1 MKSTDYAPRSA
12 AMDAHLRGQ
21 DLRGIEVGCDV
32 GAHAE
37 ALLRYCAVS
46 HLVVVDLWEKD
57 FYRGYCM
64 GRLQSHGWKNRTE
77 FLQMTSHSAVQH
89 FGDDTFDFVYIDIL
103 HDYATVK
110 ESLED
115 WWPKLKVGGVM
126 GYRNYSPSNRELTR
140 AVDEFI
146 AQRQVEAKVESYHG
160 EIVLFK

>member
-1 MKSTDYAPRSA
+1 MKITDYAPRSA
-12 AMDAHLRGQ
+12 AMDAHLSGQ
-21 DLRGIEVGCDV
+21 ELRGIEVGCDV
-32 GAHAE
+32 GAHAD
-37 ALLRYCAVS
+37 ALLRYCSVR
-46 HLVVVDLWEKD
+46 HLVLVDLWEKE

-64 GRLQSHGWKNRTE
+64 GRIQSQGWKNRVD
-77 FLQMTSHSAVQH
+77 FLQMTSRAAAKH
-89 FGDDTFDFVYIDIL
+89 FGENAFDFVYIDIR
-103 HDYATVK
+103 HDYESVK

-146 AQRQVEAKVESYHG
+146 ERHGIRSKVEPYHG